1 MKLISCKCYNIND
14 KSSKFAFLLLKTL
27 TKYLENLQEI
37 MISFYVLVLNDDWG
51 GGGGL
56 FSHQY
61 LCIKSGNYNCESNV
75 LIVYSMQSG

>member
-51 GGGGL
+51 GGGGV
-56 FSHQY
+56 
-61 LCIKSGNYNCESNV
+61 I
-75 LIVYSMQSG
+75 QSSIPMHKIWKL